1 MGGLAPSEPFAPFP
15 EPSLFATTSVGEA
28 SVQQMPL
35 NPFDLP
41 FDADSDSPDMFM
53 DVTALQAVLPNADL
67 STSFVDGLPETW
79 FSNNASAYVPPGSH
93 GGPPCLVEQIPN
105 SALRNITLSAVSTGN
120 PFA

>member
-1 MGGLAPSEPFAPFP
+1 
-15 EPSLFATTSVGEA
+15 
-28 SVQQMPL
+28 MPL

-93 GGPPCLVEQIPN
+93 GKLN
-105 SALRNITLSAVSTGN
+105 SESLATIYLPSHSLFLQTYRACGR
-120 PFA
+120 F

>member
-41 FDADSDSPDMFM
+41 FDADSDSPDMVCYSFLHI
-53 DVTALQAVLPNADL
+53 VANRIQKWQ
-67 STSFVDGLPETW
+67 TSQTTESCFLAPQKSYW
-79 FSNNASAYVPPGSH
+79 Q
-93 GGPPCLVEQIPN
+93 L
-105 SALRNITLSAVSTGN
+105 
-120 PFA
+120 